1 MKKIFTSVFFIVVAL
16 FTFAQKEEPIPQ
28 ESVSHEQWES
38 LLKLYVNVPGNV
50 NYEGFKRD
58 KDKLESYVSYL
69 KSMPIQDE
77 WTDDAKKAYWLNIYN
92 AYVVKIVVDNY
103 PVKSINDIKNAFGQK
118 VILIGEKDIYSL
130 NDVEDM
136 LRKMKDPRVHFGM
149 TKAAMSSPKLSNI
162 AFTYENVDKR
172 LEALAINFLNTPN
185 KNMIST
191 EEVKLNE
198 IFKTYAKDFPSKGA
212 LIDFL
217 NKYARAEIDAKAK
230 ISYLEFNWNLNK

>member
-1 MKKIFTSVFFIVVAL
+1 MKKIFTITLFAL
-16 FTFAQKEEPIPQ
+16 CAFTSFSQKQEPIPQ
-28 ESVSHEQWES
+28 ESVSHQQWED

-58 KDKLESYVSYL
+58 KEKLEAYLSYI

-77 WTDDAKKAYWLNIYN
+77 WTDDAKKAYWLNVYN
-92 AYVVKIVVDNY
+92 AYVVKTVVDNY
-103 PVKSINDIKNAFGQK
+103 PIKSINDVKNAFEQK
-118 VILIGEKDIYSL
+118 IIAIGEKDTYSL
-130 NDVEDM
+130 NDVEAI

-149 TKAAMSSPKLSNI
+149 TKGAMSSPKLSNI
-162 AFTYENVDKR
+162 AFTFLNVEAR

-185 KNMIST
+185 KNLIST

-217 NKYARAEIDAKAK
+217 NKYSRAEIDPKAK